1 MTGSALNRR
10 QRVLG
15 GGGPMKDQNLEGITG
30 WLAAVAAFQILYVCQ
45 HLRQAWALLSREPAW
60 TAFSVGQ
67 AAGHLVMPLFV
78 LYCTVLLF
86 RKRRA
91 FPKMFLIQIWLIAS
105 VNVIGLALVAAKV
118 RVPHETLIEIGLVA
132 WNVAFAVI
140 GTLYI
145 LKSVRVRNTFVT

>member
-1 MTGSALNRR
+1 MTER
-10 QRVLG
+10 
-15 GGGPMKDQNLEGITG
+15 NLEGIAG
-30 WLAAVAAFQILYVCQ
+30 LLAAVAAFQILYMLQ
-45 HLRQAWALLSREPAW
+45 HLRQALAFLKPEAAW
-60 TAFSVGQ
+60 TSFAVGE
-67 AAGHLVMPLFV
+67 AVGHLVLPLFV

-91 FPKMFLIQIWLIAS
+91 FPRMYLIQIWLIAG
-105 VNVIGLALVAAKV
+105 VNSLGLALVAAKL
-118 RVPHETLIEIGLVA
+118 RVPHGTLIEIGLVA